1 MNEQP
6 GTNEAGDWR
15 GRTLTDSQ
23 GERIGEIAEIYLS
36 QKTHEPE
43 WALVDTGTES
53 SFVPLAGASRSGAEV
68 RVRATLDQVRAAPAV
83 APGTRLSEEEVS
95 RLNRHYAV
103 DDRTAGLQSSSR
115 GYAQPMEQP
124 NTNDQSVSDLV
135 KQLSTQTSAL
145 VRQELKLAQLEMT
158 EKGKRA
164 GIGAGLF
171 GGAGLVAAY
180 GVGALIAAIIL
191 LLATFLEAW
200 IGALIVTV
208 VLFAVAGVLALTGKK
223 QVEQATPPAPEEA
236 IESTKRD
243 VDEVKGRASRS

>member
-6 GTNEAGDWR
+6 RTTETGDWR
-15 GRTLTDSQ
+15 GRTVTDSR
-23 GERIGEIAEIYLS
+23 GEKIGEIGEIYLS
-36 QKTHEPE
+36 QETHEPE
-43 WALVDTGTES
+43 WALVDTGTKS
-53 SFVPLAGASRSGAEV
+53 SFVPLAGAIRSGAEV
-68 RVRATLDQVRAAPAV
+68 RVRTTKDQVGHAPGV
-83 APGTRLSEEEVS
+83 APGARLSEEDVS
-95 RLNRHYAV
+95 RLRRHYNA
-103 DDRTAGLQSSSR
+103 DQAAGLRSSSG
-115 GYAQPMEQP
+115 GYARPMEQP
-124 NTNDQSVSDLV
+124 NTTDQSVSELV

-191 LLATFLEAW
+191 VLATFLEPW
-200 IGALIVTV
+200 IAALIVAV
-208 VLFAVAGVLALTGKK
+208 VLFAAAGVLALTGKK

-243 VDEVKGRASRS
+243 VDEVKGRASR

>member
-1 MNEQP
+1 MNEQSR
-6 GTNEAGDWR
+6 TTEAGDWR
-15 GRTLTDSQ
+15 GRTVTDAQ
-23 GERIGEIAEIYLS
+23 GERIGTIGEIYLS
-36 QKTHEPE
+36 QATHEPE

-53 SFVPLAGASRSGAEV
+53 SFVPLAGAARSGAEV
-68 RVRATLDQVRAAPAV
+68 RIRATQGQVRDAPGV
-83 APGTRLSEEEVS
+83 APGTRLSEEDVA
-95 RLNRHYAV
+95 RLHRHYRV
-103 DDRTAGLQSSSR
+103 EDQSAGLQSTSR
-115 GYAQPMEQP
+115 GNARPMDHRD
-124 NTNDQSVSDLV
+124 TNDQSVSELV

-191 LLATFLEAW
+191 VLATFLKAW
-200 IGALIVTV
+200 IAALIVTV
-208 VLFAVAGVLALTGKK
+208 VLFAAAGVLALTGKK

-243 VDEVKGRASRS
+243 VEEVKGRASR